1 MRGSNAINY
10 AKTNKA
16 SERTIQ
22 ILRSKNVSSLKRTTP
37 KKISQLKETSKLS
50 QKQITTEVEQIN
62 DLPKEIIEFLK
73 YYRNHP
79 DDSIIII
86 III

>member
-37 KKISQLKETSKLS
+37 KKISQLKEISKLS

>member
-37 KKISQLKETSKLS
+37 KKISQLKEILKLS

-86 III
+86 II